1 VEENRLGEGSRLDVE
16 GHLALAG
23 SSNSGERSAFTQAAS
38 NTSHSQTANSRA
50 QHICIVTETYPP
62 EINGVASTLAHLVN
76 GLLARGNTVSLVHP
90 KQQHSLGSDDLGR
103 NCHSEAIQVR
113 GLSLPGYHGLQF
125 GMPAR
130 RILRQSWRHRAPAV
144 VYVATEGPLGWSA
157 IQIARQLEIPTISGF
172 HTNFHHYCRHYGMSG
187 LHNLALRYLRWF
199 HNQTECTVV
208 SNQDLR
214 DQLHHS
220 GFNNVTVVE
229 RGVDSHLFA
238 PQRRSSELR
247 REWGLSDNDI
257 VALCVGRIAAEKNL
271 SLAIEAY
278 RAMARYNDR
287 LKFVI
292 VGDGPLRQSLQ
303 REHSDVIFAGIRT
316 GKQLARYYA
325 SADLFL
331 FPSETETFGNVTLEA
346 MASGLAVIAYDYAA
360 AKLHVTHGQTGIL
373 VRFGDANA
381 FVEAACSLI
390 RGVQAI
396 QRIRRQAREQ
406 IIQLSWPRVVEH
418 FEAVLMSALR
428 PGASGALPPMIRGNV
443 AT

>member
-1 VEENRLGEGSRLDVE
+1 MI
-16 GHLALAG
+16 
-23 SSNSGERSAFTQAAS
+23 F
-38 NTSHSQTANSRA
+38 
-50 QHICIVTETYPP
+50 
-62 EINGVASTLAHLVN
+62 
-76 GLLARGNTVSLVHP
+76 
-90 KQQHSLGSDDLGR
+90 
-103 NCHSEAIQVR
+103 
-113 GLSLPGYHGLQF
+113 
-125 GMPAR
+125 
-130 RILRQSWRHRAPAV
+130 
-144 VYVATEGPLGWSA
+144 
-157 IQIARQLEIPTISGF
+157 
-172 HTNFHHYCRHYGMSG
+172 
-187 LHNLALRYLRWF
+187 
-199 HNQTECTVV
+199 
-208 SNQDLR
+208 
-214 DQLHHS
+214 
-220 GFNNVTVVE
+220 
-229 RGVDSHLFA
+229 
-238 PQRRSSELR
+238 
-247 REWGLSDNDI
+247 

-396 QRIRRQAREQ
+396 QRIRRQAREH
-406 IIQLSWPRVVEH
+406 IIQLSWPRVVEN
-418 FEAVLMSALR
+418 F
-428 PGASGALPPMIRGNV
+428 
-443 AT
+443 